1 MLTRTAEKFPGSFV
15 TLCEI
20 KLSGKWFRRTGTFS
34 EHPKGN
40 TILTDLEVSWQTLKR
55 LPWRLD
61 LLTTSESE
69 SARPWSLL
77 IRVCRLGIEIYRESE
92 KERLGFRLQG
102 GVLGPQLQMS
112 SVKYPLSIQCEG
124 MQGGWSMGSSV
135 ELRAIIWKS
144 CVYTLML
151 IW

>member
-1 MLTRTAEKFPGSFV
+1 MVQKNWNV
-15 TLCEI
+15 
-20 KLSGKWFRRTGTFS
+20 FRA
-34 EHPKGN
+34 HPKGN